1 MLVSIMSCNCNYI
14 SHIISYHT
22 LPKCCEEKEPK
33 DKQLCIAV
41 HTINNNIHDA
51 DPLDSLSDKA

>member
-1 MLVSIMSCNCNYI
+1 MLEIIQNYNCINK
-14 SHIISYHT
+14 SHIVSYI

-41 HTINNNIHDA
+41 HTITKNICDT
-51 DPLDSLSDKA
+51 DPLDNSIV